1 MKISD
6 PKALKILRSIK
17 MVECKESIETFPE
30 EERNGESDLMII
42 LNEVEYFK
50 EFYEEAETVFN
61 DDLNNARYILRRT
74 QRGKFIPL
82 DPVTFKPVY
91 SQWDIQNAKNTVS
104 EYVQLKAL
112 VKKLREMV

>member
-1 MKISD
+1 MNITD
-6 PKALKILRSIK
+6 PKALKILKSIK
-17 MVECKESIETFPE
+17 MCECRESIETFPE

-42 LNEVEYFK
+42 LHEVEYFK
-50 EFYEEAETVFN
+50 EFYEEPETVFN
-61 DDLNNARYILRRT
+61 DDLNNAKYILRRT

-91 SQWDIQNAKNTVS
+91 SQWDIQCAKDTVS

-112 VKKLREMV
+112 IKKIRGLL